1 MRLTRYLL
9 ILIMALAAVVPLG
22 SQTAVL
28 QPADIVYEGFR
39 NVRTNGEAS
48 TYGKALT
55 HRYVNGE
62 LRFLTVS
69 HDGLLMEF
77 KVAGTALGGTI
88 TATTATW
95 QLPSGMVDEYTG
107 IWWDAAKN
115 RLWVTRSLSYGDAAT
130 WYPTRISVMTL
141 GSGSVSN
148 VKTFSLNGVPSKQVF
163 GGALALPAW
172 AQAELGCAGKP
183 YVVGFGGY
191 TSLMA
196 QTSPASVGPAMF
208 CIPDPDTIGNGATVP
223 SSGFKTLLNAV
234 GNRGYRA
241 TAYTN
246 QVDYPGDP
254 WLGKNPDG
262 SYYFT
267 WNDSY
272 FNTGMWIEGATKRG
286 YVAIASLETG
296 RVRYADGGV
305 QADGT
310 AFELHIWNPTRLD
323 DGLLTRPDSMTVLN
337 LPRGNTRRWGD
348 YGVGRITGAT
358 YDPVSGRMYLIGFP
372 FATDNYTGRLYS
384 FVVNAGGPVTP
395 PPPSPVDATYGPHEL
410 VSWGAWGPC
419 EGGSQSRTETW
430 VQPELTPAQNG
441 GTSLTL
447 AQRTETRTGTQ
458 ACTVTPPPPPPVSTL
473 LATMTVRTCTLVLRA
488 DSTPDG
494 TTGWGVQFRRNGV
507 NHGTRD
513 ASAPFTRSATVNAGS
528 YAVSAIWTKTGQP
541 TVTVDG
547 GTVICE

>member
-1 MRLTRYLL
+1 MRLMRTLL
-9 ILIMALAAVVPLG
+9 TLLVALAAVVPVT
-22 SQTAVL
+22 SQTGTL
-28 QPADIVYEGFR
+28 QPSDIVYEGYR
-39 NVRTNGEAS
+39 NIRTNGEAS

-62 LRFLTVS
+62 LRFLTLS
-69 HDGLLMEF
+69 HDGKLMEF
-77 KVAGTALGGTI
+77 APGALGGTV

-95 QLPSGMVDEYTG
+95 QLPGGMVDDFTG
-107 IWWDAAKN
+107 IWWEAAKN
-115 RLWVTRSLSYGDAAT
+115 RLWVTRTLDYGEASSY
-130 WYPTRISVMTL
+130 YPTRISVLTL

-148 VKTFSLNGVPSKQVF
+148 VKTFSLSGVTSKQVF
-163 GGALALPAW
+163 GGAQALPAW
-172 AQAELGCAGKP
+172 AQAELGCTGKP
-183 YVVGFGGY
+183 YLVGWGGY

-208 CIPDPDTIGNGATVP
+208 CIPDPDTLSNGATVP
-223 SSGFKTLLNAV
+223 ASGFKTLLNAV

-241 TAYTN
+241 TPYTN
-246 QVDYPGDP
+246 LVDDAQWTGT
-254 WLGKNPDG
+254 NPAG
-262 SYYFT
+262 SYWMT

-272 FNTGMWIEGATKRG
+272 YNTGMWIEGTTKRG
-286 YVAIASLETG
+286 YVAIATVGTG
-296 RVRYADGGV
+296 RVRYGDGGV
-305 QADGT
+305 QVDGQG
-310 AFELHIWNPTRLD
+310 FEMHIWNQTRLD

-337 LPRGNTRRWGD
+337 LPRGNTRTWGD
-348 YGVGRITGAT
+348 YGVGKVTGAT
-358 YDPVSGRMYLIGFP
+358 YDATSGRMYLIGFP
-372 FATDNYTGRLYS
+372 FSTDNYTGRLYS

-410 VSWGAWGPC
+410 TSWGAWGPC
-419 EGGSQSRTETW
+419 DGGSQSRTETW

-458 ACTVTPPPPPPVSTL
+458 ACVVVPPPPPPVSTL
-473 LATMTVRTCTLVLRA
+473 LSTMTVRTCTLVLRA

-513 ASAPFTRSATVNAGS
+513 ASAPFTRSATVNAGT

-547 GTVICE
+547 GTVPCE